1 MFERIKIFFQESQE
15 EWRHVNWP
23 PRSEAIYLTGVV
35 VGFSVILAA
44 LLGVFDAALYY
55 VLSIFIIGG

>member
-1 MFERIKIFFQESQE
+1 MLLRIKTFLKESQE

-35 VGFSVILAA
+35 VGFSLILAA
-44 LLGVFDAALYY
+44 LLGLFDATLYY
-55 VLSIFIIGG
+55 LLGVFIIGG